1 LAKEL
6 GRRTKN
12 TLCGI
17 IRNSHAANLI
27 NDGVNAVAVSRRLGH
42 SDVSMTLKVYTH
54 LFQRTDIELVE
65 NLENLLT
72 IFSKRS
78 NNIDL
83 NQLASIIK

>member
-1 LAKEL
+1 LTKEL

-27 NDGVNAVAVSRRLGH
+27 NDGVNVVAVSRRLGH
-42 SDVSMTLKVYTH
+42 LDVSMALKVYTH
-54 LFQRTDIELVE
+54 LFQRVDIELVE

-72 IFSKRS
+72 E
-78 NNIDL
+78 
-83 NQLASIIK
+83 IK

>member
-6 GRRTKN
+6 GRRIKN

-27 NDGVNAVAVSRRLGH
+27 NDGVNVVTVSKRLGH
-42 SDVSMTLKVYTH
+42 SDVSMTSKVYMQ

-65 NLENLLT
+65 NLEKSSHDLLT
-72 IFSKRS
+72 E
-78 NNIDL
+78 
-83 NQLASIIK
+83 IK

>member
-1 LAKEL
+1 LAKEP

-27 NDGVNAVAVSRRLGH
+27 NDGVNVVAVSRRLGH

-54 LFQRTDIELVE
+54 LFQRTDIELFE
-65 NLENLLT
+65 NLEKSSHDLLT
-72 IFSKRS
+72 
-78 NNIDL
+78 
-83 NQLASIIK
+83 AIK